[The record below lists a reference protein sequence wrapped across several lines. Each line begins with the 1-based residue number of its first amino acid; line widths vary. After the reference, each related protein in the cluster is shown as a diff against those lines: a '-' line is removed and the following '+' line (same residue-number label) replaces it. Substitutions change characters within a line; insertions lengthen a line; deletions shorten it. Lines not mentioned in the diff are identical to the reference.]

1 MMEAQ
6 SKVSLQANLTPQKS
20 QIVVFGFLILGA
32 LLCAVGFLFI
42 YSVVELWYV
51 PTLIGSAMIAFAAFA
66 WFKSQKDTD
75 LNGSPTKI
83 KLDENSTSL
92 VVGSR
97 FTNSKEGV
105 QFLTE
110 YLSVV
115 LNRQPLPQPDGL
127 IDSSGMPIEGTAKEA
142 ECKVDTINIQAQYIA
157 NNVSQTTGI
166 PPCNDS
172 GHATEGALPSDAKMP
187 SSIAVNQSLE
197 S

>member
-1 MMEAQ
+1 MATKTEEY
-6 SKVSLQANLTPQKS
+6 LR
-20 QIVVFGFLILGA
+20 
-32 LLCAVGFLFI
+32 C
-42 YSVVELWYV
+42 
-51 PTLIGSAMIAFAAFA
+51 PTNITS
-66 WFKSQKDTD
+66 
-75 LNGSPTKI
+75 
-83 KLDENSTSL
+83 DENSTSL

-127 IDSSGMPIEGTAKEA
+127 IDSSGMPIEGTSKEA
-142 ECKVDTINIQAQYIA
+142 ECKVETINIQAQYIA

-166 PPCNDS
+166 PPCNDNV
-172 GHATEGALPSDAKMP
+172 HAIEGALPSDAEMP
-187 SSIAVNQSLE
+187 SSIAVNQSIE